1 MNLPG
6 GSIAGRRGEWKSGR
20 MVVSLL
26 PKTPSQRTD
35 DHHFAYP
42 VVRPLPRPVVNAA
55 SSPSTW

>member
-1 MNLPG
+1 M
-6 GSIAGRRGEWKSGR
+6 SSRVDTVGRNRGRWEATP

-42 VVRPLPRPVVNAA
+42 VVRPLPRPSAPAA
-55 SSPSTW
+55 SPDTW

>member
-1 MNLPG
+1 
-6 GSIAGRRGEWKSGR
+6 

-42 VVRPLPRPVVNAA
+42 VVRPLPRPPMPAA
-55 SSPSTW
+55 SSDTTW

>member
-1 MNLPG
+1 
-6 GSIAGRRGEWKSGR
+6 

-42 VVRPLPRPVVNAA
+42 VVRPLPRPTTPA
-55 SSPSTW
+55 SAPTTW

>member
-1 MNLPG
+1 MIPPVD
-6 GSIAGRRGEWKSGR
+6 SIAGGRGEWEAPH

-42 VVRPLPRPVVNAA
+42 VVRPLPRPTTNPA
-55 SSPSTW
+55 SGLTTW